1 MTLLVFSI
9 VRFILN
15 GFTYIFLCLTIT
27 SSSEPFWKILF
38 YYLCYRLR
46 PALNF
51 FRPPPLH
58 RSGWWRPWWRSADV
72 ELFCCQQ
79 LPCII
84 RVDQTTRAIALTK
97 GSPRNTLLSLW
108 SVCTLESDSIRQRLT
123 TLVQITSPMTS
134 NEAAAC
140 RFIGHM
146 HVAVRRLDVANGSA
160 LLSLL

>member
-1 MTLLVFSI
+1 MFYLYV
-9 VRFILN
+9 
-15 GFTYIFLCLTIT
+15 LCWTIT
-27 SSSEPFWKILF
+27 SSSEPFWKILL

-46 PALNF
+46 PTLIF
-51 FRPPPLH
+51 FVLRHCIGLMETVMTEC
-58 RSGWWRPWWRSADV
+58 RRGV
-72 ELFCCQQ
+72 FCCQQ

-140 RFIGHM
+140 RFIGHI
-146 HVAVRRLDVANGSA
+146 HVAGRRLDVANGSE